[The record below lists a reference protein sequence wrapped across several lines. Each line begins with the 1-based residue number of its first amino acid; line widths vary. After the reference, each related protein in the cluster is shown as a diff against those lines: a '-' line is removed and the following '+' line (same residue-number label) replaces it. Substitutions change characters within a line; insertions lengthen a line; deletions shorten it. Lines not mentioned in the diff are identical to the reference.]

1 MVYTLITDFLWIV
14 MKKAVV
20 SPLCSGLVIPGL
32 GQIINQDLKKGIILL
47 AAVFFLFVMG
57 IIKLVRLINAV
68 FRTGPV
74 DLSNPEII
82 MAKLRAE
89 DLSLLWYMAAAFVI
103 IWFFSVVDAY
113 LRGKKIDKSEE
124 GNPL

>member
-1 MVYTLITDFLWIV
+1 

-47 AAVFFLFVMG
+47 AAVFLLFVAG
-57 IIKLVRLINAV
+57 IIKLVRLIHAV

-74 DLSNPEII
+74 DLSDPEMI

-89 DLSLLWYMAAAFVI
+89 DPSILWYMAGAFII
-103 IWFFSVVDAY
+103 IWLFSVLDAY
-113 LRGKKIDKSEE
+113 LKGRKIDGNQE

>member
-1 MVYTLITDFLWIV
+1 

-47 AAVFFLFVMG
+47 AAVFLLFVMG
-57 IIKLVRLINAV
+57 IIKLVRLIDAV
-68 FRTGPV
+68 FRTGRV
-74 DLSNPEII
+74 DLSNPEMI

-89 DLSLLWYMAAAFVI
+89 DPSILWYMAAAFVI
-103 IWFFSVVDAY
+103 IWFFSVLDAY
-113 LRGKKIDKSEE
+113 LRGRKIDKNEE
-124 GNPL
+124 ENPL

>member
-1 MVYTLITDFLWIV
+1 

-32 GQIINQDLKKGIILL
+32 GQIINQDFKKGIIIL
-47 AAVFFLFVMG
+47 AAVFLLFVMG
-57 IIKLVRLINAV
+57 IIKLVYLINAV
-68 FRTGPV
+68 FRTGSV
-74 DLSNPEII
+74 DLSDPEMI

-89 DLSLLWYMAAAFVI
+89 DPSMLWFMAAVFVI

-113 LRGKKIDKSEE
+113 LKGRKIDSVD
-124 GNPL
+124 P

>member
-1 MVYTLITDFLWIV
+1 

-32 GQIINQDLKKGIILL
+32 GQIINQDLKKGIIIL
-47 AAVFFLFVMG
+47 AAVFLLFVMG
-57 IIKLVRLINAV
+57 IIKLVYLINAV
-68 FRTGPV
+68 FRTGSV
-74 DLSNPEII
+74 DLSDPEMI

-89 DLSLLWYMAAAFVI
+89 DPSMLWFMAAVFVI

-113 LRGKKIDKSEE
+113 LKGRKIDSVD
-124 GNPL
+124 P

>member
-1 MVYTLITDFLWIV
+1 

-47 AAVFFLFVMG
+47 AAVFLLFVMG
-57 IIKLVRLINAV
+57 IIKLVRLIHAV
-68 FRTGPV
+68 FRTGRV
-74 DLSNPEII
+74 DLSDPEMI

-89 DLSLLWYMAAAFVI
+89 DPSILWYMAAAFVI
-103 IWFFSVVDAY
+103 IWFFSVLDAY
-113 LRGKKIDKSEE
+113 LRGRKIDSVD
-124 GNPL
+124 P

>member
-1 MVYTLITDFLWIV
+1 

-47 AAVFFLFVMG
+47 AAVFLLFMMG

-74 DLSNPEII
+74 DLSDPETI
-82 MAKLRAE
+82 MTKLRAE
-89 DLSLLWYMAAAFVI
+89 DLSILWYMAAAFVI
-103 IWFFSVVDAY
+103 IWVFSVLDAY
-113 LRGKKIDKSEE
+113 LRGRKIDSVD
-124 GNPL
+124 L

>member
-1 MVYTLITDFLWIV
+1 

-47 AAVFFLFVMG
+47 AAVFLLFVMG
-57 IIKLVRLINAV
+57 IIKLVRLIDAV

-74 DLSNPEII
+74 DLSDPEMI

-89 DLSLLWYMAAAFVI
+89 DLSLLWYMAAAFII
-103 IWFFSVVDAY
+103 IWFFSVLDAY
-113 LRGKKIDKSEE
+113 LKGRKIDKSEE
-124 GNPL
+124 ENSL

>member
-1 MVYTLITDFLWIV
+1 

-47 AAVFFLFVMG
+47 AAVFLLFVMG
-57 IIKLVRLINAV
+57 IIKLVYLIHSV
-68 FRTGPV
+68 FRTGSV
-74 DLSNPEII
+74 DLSDPEMI

-89 DLSLLWYMAAAFVI
+89 DPSMLWYMAAVFVI

-113 LRGKKIDKSEE
+113 LGGKKIDKSEE
-124 GNPL
+124 GRPL

>member
-1 MVYTLITDFLWIV
+1 

-47 AAVFFLFVMG
+47 AAVFLLFVMG
-57 IIKLVRLINAV
+57 IIKLVRLIHAV
-68 FRTGPV
+68 FRTGSV
-74 DLSNPEII
+74 DLSDPETI

-89 DLSLLWYMAAAFVI
+89 DPSILWYMAAAFVI
-103 IWFFSVVDAY
+103 IWFFSVLDAY
-113 LRGKKIDKSEE
+113 LRGRKIDSVD
-124 GNPL
+124 L